1 MSQPIFI
8 AIAGGS
14 GAGKSTLAHAFVDT
28 NSDHARVLHLD
39 DYRKEK
45 ELVPRSGTF
54 INWDHPD
61 TIYWDRLERD
71 LSRLQ
76 QGQSVLVQ
84 KKHERFDSYGLA
96 QDETVR
102 VVEPVRFILLDG
114 YLALFSPSVR
124 SYFDC
129 SVFLDLSNEQRI
141 ARRKKFDDMEDS
153 HAYFDAV
160 LIPMHNEF
168 VEPTKQYADLI
179 IDVENV
185 SREDVLTQFSD
196 ILVQRFGAS

>member
-28 NSDHARVLHLD
+28 YPEHACVLYLD

-45 ELVPRSGTF
+45 EALPRVGGF

-61 TIYWDRLERD
+61 TIYWDQLERD
-71 LSRLQ
+71 LSKLQ
-76 QGQSVLVQ
+76 QGRSVLVQ
-84 KKHERFDSYGLA
+84 KKHELFDMHGLA
-96 QDETVR
+96 DSETARTVD
-102 VVEPVRFILLDG
+102 PMKFILLDG

-124 SYFDC
+124 TYFDC
-129 SVFLDLSNEQRI
+129 SVFFDLSNEQRI
-141 ARRKKFDDMEDS
+141 ARRKKFDDIEDGQ
-153 HAYFDAV
+153 AYFDAV

-168 VEPTKQYADLI
+168 VEPTKQYADHI

-185 SREDVLTQFSD
+185 SKEEVLKQFSD
-196 ILVQRFGAS
+196 MLAQRFGSL